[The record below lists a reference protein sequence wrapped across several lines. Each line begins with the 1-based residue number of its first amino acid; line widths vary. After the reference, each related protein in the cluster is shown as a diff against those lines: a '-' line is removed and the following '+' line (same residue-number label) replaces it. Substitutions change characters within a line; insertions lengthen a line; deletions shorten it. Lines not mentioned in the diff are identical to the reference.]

1 MKTFVGLPTARRGCL
16 MRPSCCKIHTRMRGL
31 LTLKRQLTTV
41 AARGGGTHRHLLLVK
56 SNFLSQRL
64 FSKWTWTR
72 ARTSRASSA
81 FGFARNGEFS
91 SRMKVAASSLA
102 NGDNGGARTSNAPFI
117 KENGRQW
124 KFWAA
129 ADAKELSMS
138 VSATV
143 TVTTCCTPKKTRR
156 TGSCFMP

>member
-56 SNFLSQRL
+56 SYFLSQRL

-91 SRMKVAASSLA
+91 SRMKAAASSLA
-102 NGDNGGARTSNAPFI
+102 NGDNGERERQTHLSLKRTVVS
-117 KENGRQW
+117 ESS
-124 KFWAA
+124 
-129 ADAKELSMS
+129 ELLLML
-138 VSATV
+138 
-143 TVTTCCTPKKTRR
+143 K
-156 TGSCFMP
+156 SCQCLFLLLLQ